1 MSIVKIEN
9 TLNTSLRKIDQVARY
24 LIIDDENTEIKD
36 FLKAIRFIINLSKV
50 LNRGNYVIIIN
61 LEV

>member
-36 FLKAIRFIINLSKV
+36 FLKAIHH
-50 LNRGNYVIIIN
+50 
-61 LEV
+61 